1 MKEGYSKM
9 DKKRFKY
16 VIPIMVVVAIGSFIM
31 LTTKYE
37 EVATKDAILI
47 GVVAT
52 IFSGMIGYQ
61 IFPSNDEK
69 KPDPKPNNSDK
80 KVVKKK

>member
-1 MKEGYSKM
+1 M

-16 VIPIMVVVAIGSFIM
+16 VIPVMVVVAIGSIIM

-52 IFSGMIGYQ
+52 IFSGMIAYQ
-61 IFPSNDEK
+61 IFPNNDEK
-69 KPDPKPNNSDK
+69 KPDPKPNNADK